1 MGTIPAPYCDLP
13 RSPRCTKQTRPC
25 WRIPAGKVEQE
36 NVPADAQPAAYL
48 SKDLRTPLPV
58 TGSADLLCGS
68 QTRRSADITR
78 CWCKAF
84 GGSSSV
90 GCHFQEYR
98 KIGGDPDCRAPAT
111 LVVEC
116 SAQISL
122 KRIYCRDPSGFRGR
136 RGQLI
141 LGFNGFVSFNQE
153 SAASLSVLQPFR
165 WFPALGLPSWGFHP
179 GSEPLHIRVDLR
191 GSAVPPRPDWAWFYH
206 LFVQNFWIDLCNPK
220 KDPIRSENFCLV

>member
-1 MGTIPAPYCDLP
+1 M
-13 RSPRCTKQTRPC
+13 
-25 WRIPAGKVEQE
+25 
-36 NVPADAQPAAYL
+36 
-48 SKDLRTPLPV
+48 
-58 TGSADLLCGS
+58 
-68 QTRRSADITR
+68 
-78 CWCKAF
+78 
-84 GGSSSV
+84 
-90 GCHFQEYR
+90 
-98 KIGGDPDCRAPAT
+98 
-111 LVVEC
+111 VEC

-220 KDPIRSENFCLV
+220 KDPIRSENFCLVNLDCVESFFLFNLTSFFRAALREEHRNSHGSGTRPFEDAALRYPSAIGQ